1 MSSSDLLLKLINE
14 TTRETGKVAVSTAKR
29 GMVFDFANPVGVIA
43 VIASDN
49 DLLASLISYTT
60 LALSKGNA
68 VILSTSAALSSVAQI
83 LAK

>member
-29 GMVFDFANPVGVIA
+29 GMVFDLVNPVGVIA

-49 DLLASLISYTT
+49 DLLASLISCTA

>member
-1 MSSSDLLLKLINE
+1 MFDL
-14 TTRETGKVAVSTAKR
+14 V
-29 GMVFDFANPVGVIA
+29 NPVGVIA

>member
-29 GMVFDFANPVGVIA
+29 GMVFDLANPVGVIA